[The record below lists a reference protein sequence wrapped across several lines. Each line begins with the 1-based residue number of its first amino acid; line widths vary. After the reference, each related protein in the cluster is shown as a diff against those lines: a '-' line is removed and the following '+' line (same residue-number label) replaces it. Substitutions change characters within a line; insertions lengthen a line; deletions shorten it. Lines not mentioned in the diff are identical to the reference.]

1 MTRKT
6 GLRPAKRSNSPFP
19 IDPENGSATR
29 RFSPSSESVTS
40 GGAVFGALVANER
53 AKLGLTQRELAARIH
68 TSLST
73 VARIEQGHP
82 PSAEIME
89 RLSVALSVEPPGPL
103 RRSVA
108 RIAPPSGSV
117 RRSVAR
123 IAPPSGSV
131 RRSVARIAP
140 PSGSV
145 RRSVARIAPR
155 VPRSSLAL
163 GSRIFWPILAA
174 LGVTTIA
181 LIAVSLSTSSGTQAS
196 RLQPAVAVSNA
207 LGAPAAIHRS
217 RVQARKEAAAEAR
230 RAAERKRERE
240 AAAAA
245 AAARKAAAKATSK
258 SVPAVSPPVT
268 APATPSPAPSGGGS
282 GSGGG
287 GSSSPAPDLQH
298 GIGAQGG

>member
-1 MTRKT
+1 MPGWPIVSEKKPGTSVTRKT
-6 GLRPAKRSNSPFP
+6 GPRPAKRSNSDFP
-19 IDPENGSATR
+19 IDPENGSAKR
-29 RFSPSSESVTS
+29 RFRSSPESVTS

-68 TSLST
+68 TSPST
-73 VARIEQGHP
+73 VERIEQGHP
-82 PSAEIME
+82 PSAEILE
-89 RLSVALSVEPPGPL
+89 QLSVALSVELPGPL

-108 RIAPPSGSV
+108 RITPRVP
-117 RRSVAR
+117 RSSLAR
-123 IAPPSGSV
+123 L
-131 RRSVARIAP
+131 
-140 PSGSV
+140 
-145 RRSVARIAPR
+145 APR
-155 VPRSSLAL
+155 MPRSSLARLAPRMPRSSLAL
-163 GSRIFWPILAA
+163 GSRIPWPILAA

-181 LIAVSLSTSSGTQAS
+181 LIAVSLNTSSTTQAS
-196 RLQPAVAVSNA
+196 RLQPAVAVSNV
-207 LGAPAAIHRS
+207 LGAPASIHRS

-245 AAARKAAAKATSK
+245 AAARKAAAKATPK

-268 APATPSPAPSGGGS
+268 APVTPSPAPSGGGS

>member
-1 MTRKT
+1 VTRKT
-6 GLRPAKRSNSPFP
+6 GLRPAKRSNSAFP
-19 IDPENGSATR
+19 IDPENGSAKR
-29 RFSPSSESVTS
+29 RFRSSPESVTS

-53 AKLGLTQRELAARIH
+53 AKLGLSQRELAARIH
-68 TSLST
+68 TSPST
-73 VARIEQGHP
+73 VERIEQGHP

-89 RLSVALSVEPPGPL
+89 RLSVALSVELPGPL

-108 RIAPPSGSV
+108 RISPRVPQSV
-117 RRSVAR
+117 RTAL
-123 IAPPSGSV
+123 
-131 RRSVARIAP
+131 
-140 PSGSV
+140 
-145 RRSVARIAPR
+145 R

-174 LGVTTIA
+174 LAVTTIA

-207 LGAPAAIHRS
+207 LGAPASIHRS
-217 RVQARKEAAAEAR
+217 RVQARKDAAAEAR

-298 GIGAQGG
+298 GIGGQGG